1 MIKEE
6 TGEQKSKFSERI
18 QGSDV
23 ALLIENVFTVEAK
36 EVINTSDSSELTE
49 IVKNVIEKKNIIE
62 KLQEKMSQRLGIINN
77 LLTNH

>member
-1 MIKEE
+1 MIKENDGQE
-6 TGEQKSKFSERI
+6 KSTFSERI
-18 QGSDV
+18 QGAEV
-23 ALLIENVFTVEAK
+23 GLLIENIFTVETK
-36 EVINTSDSSELTE
+36 EVINSSDSNELTE